1 MKERERFVQLEV
13 GMRRIAGTVI
23 SPEPMLEGMLFIHGW
38 AGNQEQYLVRARQ
51 IAALGC
57 VCLTFDLHGHAATS
71 EFQATVTREEN
82 LADAVAAY
90 DYLAGLV
97 NVNANAIGVV
107 GSSYGGYLAAL
118 LTAVRPVQWLG
129 LRAAALYR
137 DADWTKP
144 KGSLDR
150 TDLNTYRLLSIKP
163 AGNRAL
169 EACSNFRGDVLLV
182 ESQHDTIIPSSVTAN
197 YRTAFVQARSLT
209 VRVIEGADHALST
222 IESQNDYTSLLTNW
236 ATEVI
241 LKARSASKSEASS
254 TPSRGEL
261 WAKVGDGMK
270 G

>member
-1 MKERERFVQLEV
+1 MKERERIVQLEV
-13 GMRRIAGTVI
+13 GMRQVAGTVI
-23 SPEPMLEGMLFIHGW
+23 SPELLFEGMLFIHGW

-82 LADAVAAY
+82 LADVVSAY
-90 DYLAGLV
+90 DYLAGLN
-97 NVNANAIGVV
+97 NVNADAIGVV

-118 LTAVRPVQWLG
+118 LTNARPVQWLA

-137 DADWTKP
+137 DADWNKP

-163 AGNRAL
+163 DENRAL
-169 EACSNFRGDVLLV
+169 DACSKFRGDVLLV
-182 ESQHDTIIPSSVTAN
+182 ESQHDTIVPSSVTAN
-197 YRTAFVQARSLT
+197 YRTAFGQARSLT
-209 VRVIEGADHALST
+209 FRVIEGADHALSDPD
-222 IESQNDYTSLLTNW
+222 SQNQYTSLLTNW

-241 LKARSASKSEASS
+241 SKS
-254 TPSRGEL
+254 RGTT
-261 WAKVGDGMK
+261 
-270 G
+270 

>member
-1 MKERERFVQLEV
+1 MKEREHIVQLEV

-23 SPEPMLEGMLFIHGW
+23 SPEPMLAGMLFIHGW

-71 EFQATVTREEN
+71 EVQAAVTREEN
-82 LADAVAAY
+82 LADVVTAY
-90 DYLAGLV
+90 DYLAGSM
-97 NVNANAIGVV
+97 NVNSDAIGVV

-118 LTAVRPVQWLG
+118 LTAVRPVQWLA

-137 DADWTKP
+137 DEDWTKP

-163 AGNRAL
+163 AENRAL

-182 ESQHDTIIPSSVTAN
+182 ESQHDTIVPSSVTAN

-209 VRVIEGADHALST
+209 FRVIEAADHALSDT
-222 IESQNDYTSLLTNW
+222 QLQRQYTFLLTSW
-236 ATEVI
+236 VTEVI
-241 LKARSASKSEASS
+241 FNARG
-254 TPSRGEL
+254 TPL
-261 WAKVGDGMK
+261 TAVPNT
-270 G
+270 

>member
-1 MKERERFVQLEV
+1 MKEREHIVQLEV

-51 IAALGC
+51 VAALGC
-57 VCLTFDLHGHAATS
+57 ACLTFDLHGHAATS

-82 LADAVAAY
+82 LADVVAAY
-90 DYLAGLV
+90 DYLASLM
-97 NVNANAIGVV
+97 NVNADAIGVV
-107 GSSYGGYLAAL
+107 GSSYGGYLAAI
-118 LTAVRPVQWLG
+118 LTTVRPVQWLA

-163 AGNRAL
+163 VENRAL
-169 EACSNFRGDVLLV
+169 EACSNFLGDVLLV
-182 ESQHDTIIPSSVTAN
+182 ESQHDTIVPASVTAN

-209 VRVIEGADHALST
+209 FRVIKGADHALSDPN
-222 IESQNDYTSLLTNW
+222 SQDQYTSLLLSW

-241 LKARSASKSEASS
+241 FK
-254 TPSRGEL
+254 SRGSP
-261 WAKVGDGMK
+261 V
-270 G
+270 

>member
-1 MKERERFVQLEV
+1 MKEREHIVQLEV

-51 IAALGC
+51 VAALGC
-57 VCLTFDLHGHAATS
+57 ACLTFDLHGHAATS

-82 LADAVAAY
+82 LADVVAAY
-90 DYLAGLV
+90 DYLASLM
-97 NVNANAIGVV
+97 NVNADAIGVV
-107 GSSYGGYLAAL
+107 GSSYGGYLAAI
-118 LTAVRPVQWLG
+118 LTTVRPVQWLA

-163 AGNRAL
+163 VENRAL
-169 EACSNFRGDVLLV
+169 EACSNFLGDVLLV
-182 ESQHDTIIPSSVTAN
+182 ESQHDTIVPSSVTAN

-209 VRVIEGADHALST
+209 FRVIEGADHALSDPN
-222 IESQNDYTSLLTNW
+222 SQDQYTSLLTSW

-241 LKARSASKSEASS
+241 FK
-254 TPSRGEL
+254 SRGSP
-261 WAKVGDGMK
+261 V
-270 G
+270 